1 MSYTITLSS
10 FFWSLKTHWNQDPKL
25 FIYIA
30 SNPCKNMLV
39 KLDHF
44 PRVRGENKNYS
55 KSPPSQGMVHF
66 NCIYWNWTC
75 EIQNHFP
82 RKITPLFFSTHPNF
96 PTAESLIHLVIAIEA
111 DRPASSNSFMDL
123 SFNGSRV
130 TFLEAM
136 RSMEFPGSLNR
147 W

>member
-82 RKITPLFFSTHPNF
+82 RKITPLFFFNTPEFSHCWIVDPPGDCHRSWSSSIFQLLHGLVVQWFSGYLPWGHEINGVSWF
-96 PTAESLIHLVIAIEA
+96 P
-111 DRPASSNSFMDL
+111 
-123 SFNGSRV
+123 
-130 TFLEAM
+130 
-136 RSMEFPGSLNR
+136 
-147 W
+147 

>member
-1 MSYTITLSS
+1 MKI
-10 FFWSLKTHWNQDPKL
+10 KT
-25 FIYIA
+25 
-30 SNPCKNMLV
+30 
-39 KLDHF
+39 
-44 PRVRGENKNYS
+44 
-55 KSPPSQGMVHF
+55 
-66 NCIYWNWTC
+66 
-75 EIQNHFP
+75 IQNHHLVKVWCISIVYIEIEHVKF
-82 RKITPLFFSTHPNF
+82 KIISPEKSHRFFFSTHPNF